1 MGTSATGAGTIGR
14 ADINQNI
21 PPGVLTHVSLT
32 TDNPTLG
39 FADLHVSITIIT
51 VNGDE
56 NTPLYSLTDSFLTID
71 TPIRWFGFI
80 ALDDSALIHAELVGL
95 RLGLWNLNYRRLTL
109 NNPTALQK
117 LFKEIQSV

>member
-1 MGTSATGAGTIGR
+1 MATSATGAGTIGR
-14 ADINQNI
+14 ADLEQNI

-32 TDNPTLG
+32 TDDPTLG
-39 FADLHVSITIIT
+39 FTDLHVTITIIA

-56 NTPLYSLTDSFLTID
+56 STPLYVITDGYLSID

-80 ALDDSALIHAELVGL
+80 ALDDSALIHVELVGL

-109 NNPTALQK
+109 NNATALQN
-117 LFKEIQSV
+117 LLKEIQSV